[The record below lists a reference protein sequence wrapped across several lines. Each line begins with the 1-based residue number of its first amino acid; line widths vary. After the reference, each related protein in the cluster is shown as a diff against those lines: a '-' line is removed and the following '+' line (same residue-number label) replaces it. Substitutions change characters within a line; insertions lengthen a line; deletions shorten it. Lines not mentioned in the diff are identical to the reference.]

1 MKTLSKTIYSASAR
15 KWKMKWK
22 GRRGIKQSGKEKQKG
37 NQGTW
42 DPKELP
48 GVVRGTR
55 KDTKKQNMISLFSVF
70 SFQFSVPV
78 KIILWLHTLFFL
90 QLPVFSFQFQPKW
103 TFCVQLSVSSFGF
116 VICYLLLIVE
126 QITNNKC
133 ARHAGR
139 QAGVEQIIFWVIYPS
154 TKCGGNVPYFPMK
167 IPL

>member
-1 MKTLSKTIYSASAR
+1 MKTLSKTTYSASAR
-15 KWKMKWK
+15 KGKLNGKWYVNETTRK
-22 GRRGIKQSGKEKQKG
+22 RKANR

-42 DPKELP
+42 GTIENPGEL
-48 GVVRGTR
+48 RGTR

-154 TKCGGNVPYFPMK
+154 TKCGENVPYFPMK